1 MSVIHYALYF
11 LSLSKHHKAA
21 KIEMIS
27 HDKKMEG
34 SSIAK
39 HKDQNVIVREVNE
52 NENCF
57 TGLIGV
63 FVAFIA

>member
-21 KIEMIS
+21 KIEMIR

-34 SSIAK
+34 SYIAK

>member
-21 KIEMIS
+21 KIEMIR

-34 SSIAK
+34 SYIAK
-39 HKDQNVIVREVNE
+39 HKDQNVREVNE
-52 NENCF
+52 NENSF